1 MSEKLVNDIRRNLGQ
16 KVRDLHV
23 HSPRR
28 VYLEVAPEDL
38 VAVAGVLFSD
48 MGARYAIASG
58 MQTADGFEVASGM
71 QTADGFEVLHHFAFD
86 AEHCVVSVRVRTDSQ
101 EPEFDSLA
109 PLIKGAA
116 FIERE
121 MRDLLGIAF
130 RGHPNPERLILSDDW
145 PEGVY
150 PLRRGK
156 PWEGRVRKQI

>member
-28 VYLEVAPEDL
+28 VYLEVTPEDL
-38 VAVAGVLFSD
+38 LAVAGVLFSD
-48 MGARYAIASG
+48 MGARYAI
-58 MQTADGFEVASGM
+58 ASGM